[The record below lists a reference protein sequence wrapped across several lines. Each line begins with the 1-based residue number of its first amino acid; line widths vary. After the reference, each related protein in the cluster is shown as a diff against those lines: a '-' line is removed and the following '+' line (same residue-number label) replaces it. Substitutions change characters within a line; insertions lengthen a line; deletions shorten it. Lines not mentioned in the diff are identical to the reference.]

1 MSKAPTAPEE
11 PNIHRSETRR
21 QSQVWNRASE
31 PSSGR
36 RDQSC
41 SSSAVWGACLPNAKH
56 TKAGKILPTLQHSL
70 FIGICWET
78 NCLWELEMCALP
90 LGEELTGRRSLAITR
105 LNTGRK
111 WINKISWIKFN
122 SWRTERF
129 LYFCQCVAV
138 SFVKEFHN
146 IFGQLLGFRIFSW
159 FFILSFH
166 KILKFILT
174 RPGNFHAKIWQIL

>member
-41 SSSAVWGACLPNAKH
+41 SSSAVWGACLPNAKR
-56 TKAGKILPTLQHSL
+56 TKAGKILPTLQHLL

-129 LYFCQCVAV
+129 LCFCQCVAV
-138 SFVKEFHN
+138 SFVKEFTSVGRTSQFYAFIGILNSKYLIHQKKHREN
-146 IFGQLLGFRIFSW
+146 PLAWRINLL
-159 FFILSFH
+159 
-166 KILKFILT
+166 
-174 RPGNFHAKIWQIL
+174 QEC